1 MKHIDELS
9 AKAVKEIE
17 GKCYSLDIKGNNC
30 QLDRIMR
37 KFLLDIGQP
46 ELEKAF
52 NDVECW
58 KCIQLGK
65 REKRQ
70 VACK

>member
-1 MKHIDELS
+1 MNIPES
-9 AKAVKEIE
+9 AAKAVELIKD
-17 GKCYSLDIKGNNC
+17 KCYSLDISGNNC
-30 QLDRIMR
+30 QLDGIMR
-37 KFLLDIGQP
+37 DFLIEIGEP

-65 REKRQ
+65 REKRHG
-70 VACK
+70 